1 MLFLKASFIAVHV
14 FEMDEKL
21 LFCVSV
27 REGDKML
34 HGAEWRE
41 TGQGRTLIDLFVEV
55 CGNKVLGQQVQVL
68 VSKERSFLEAAVVPV
83 CTPLSTLAEKTQSY
97 IQYILKNNDKKVGNK
112 DVFRTLLSMKN
123 EVLCE
128 NS

>member
-1 MLFLKASFIAVHV
+1 MKASFIAVHE

-112 DVFRTLLSMKN
+112 DVFRT
-123 EVLCE
+123 C
-128 NS
+128 

>member
-1 MLFLKASFIAVHV
+1 MLFLKASFIAVPV

-97 IQYILKNNDKKVGNK
+97 IQYILKNNDKKVGKK

>member
-1 MLFLKASFIAVHV
+1 MLLSLQFLKARFIAEYV
-14 FEMDEKL
+14 FKMDEKL

-27 REGDKML
+27 REGDKMV

-55 CGNKVLGQQVQVL
+55 YGNKVLGQQVQVL

-97 IQYILKNNDKKVGNK
+97 IQYILKNNNSKVCSKG
-112 DVFRTLLSMKN
+112 VFRTLRS
-123 EVLCE
+123 V
-128 NS
+128 

>member
-1 MLFLKASFIAVHV
+1 MKASFIAVPV

-97 IQYILKNNDKKVGNK
+97 IQYILKNNDKKVGKK

>member
-1 MLFLKASFIAVHV
+1 MLLSLQFLKVRFIAEYV
-14 FEMDEKL
+14 FKMDEKL

-27 REGDKML
+27 REGDKMV

-55 CGNKVLGQQVQVL
+55 YGNKVLGQQVQVL

-97 IQYILKNNDKKVGNK
+97 IQYILKNNNSKVCSKG
-112 DVFRTLLSMKN
+112 VFRTLRS
-123 EVLCE
+123 V
-128 NS
+128 

>member
-1 MLFLKASFIAVHV
+1 
-14 FEMDEKL
+14 MDEKL

-27 REGDKML
+27 REGDKMV

-55 CGNKVLGQQVQVL
+55 YGSKVLGQQVQVL

-97 IQYILKNNDKKVGNK
+97 IQYILKNNNSKVCSKG
-112 DVFRTLLSMKN
+112 VFRTLRSA
-123 EVLCE
+123 
-128 NS
+128 